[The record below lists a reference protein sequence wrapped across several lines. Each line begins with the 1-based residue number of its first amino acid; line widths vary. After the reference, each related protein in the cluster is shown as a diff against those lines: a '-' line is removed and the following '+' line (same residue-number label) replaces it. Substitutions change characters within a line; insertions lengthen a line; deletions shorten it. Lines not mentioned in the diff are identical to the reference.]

1 MGKIKVLPDHVANQI
16 AAGEVVERPASIVKE
31 LIENSIDAG
40 STSIRVE
47 FKKGGAN
54 LIRIEDDGC
63 GMSQDDALLSLER
76 HATSKI
82 TSAKDLDKLTSMGFR
97 GEAIPSIASVS
108 KFVLQSREAE
118 SESGTEI
125 LINGGK
131 LAYCRECGMPPGT
144 RITISQLFNSV
155 PARRKFLK
163 SEATESAHIVHTTR
177 LYALAHPEVAFSLSD
192 GNRFIFR
199 TPACSGLKDR
209 VSEIFGKGTVGH
221 LIDVDALEGDL
232 RIWGLIGAPGH
243 SRSSRHEMLMFVN
256 GRPVESRTLGY
267 ALIESYYGHIP
278 KGRYPVAF
286 LFLEIPPEQV
296 DINVHP
302 AKREIRFRQEASVR
316 GFAVRSILKSLRS
329 SVEIAAAPVELEL
342 RKPKTV
348 SGRRAEPPSA
358 LPPKKALVDTKAR
371 LGKSGLSEK
380 GSADE
385 AANKVNGDS
394 IASPHPP
401 AQVGNDDLQS
411 HATVPR
417 SVRRWR
423 FIGWGQ
429 SEYALFDTDNGIV
442 MLDTVSVERRV
453 VYERIL
459 KEIENRSA
467 AIQSLLLPIPVEF
480 DPVSAAVLA
489 DNAEMLET
497 FGLSAQLFGR
507 NFFRIEG
514 IPSWLPEGEAES
526 YLRDIVALLRKG
538 GISDKN
544 RSSSAEAIALKS
556 VARLLVDRESLSEAE
571 LQSLIDQLFE
581 TRNPL
586 TDPQGRPTF
595 IEISNSE
602 LRRRFHRTPSR

>member
-1 MGKIKVLPDHVANQI
+1 MGRIKVLPDQVANQI

-31 LIENSIDAG
+31 LVENSIDAG
-40 STSIRVE
+40 AKSIRVE

-82 TSAKDLDKLTSMGFR
+82 SNAKDLDALTSMGFR

-108 KFVLQSREAE
+108 KFTLQSRELN

-177 LYALAHPEVAFSLSD
+177 LYALAHPEVSFSLVD
-192 GNRFIFR
+192 GSRSIFQ

-209 VSEIFGKGTVGH
+209 VSEIFGKGTAGR
-221 LIDVDALEGDL
+221 LIDVDESEGEL

-286 LFLEIPPEQV
+286 LFLEIPPAQV
-296 DINVHP
+296 DVNVHP
-302 AKREIRFRQEASVR
+302 AKREIRFRQEALVR
-316 GFAVRSILKSLRS
+316 GFAVRSILKALRS
-329 SVEIAAAPVELEL
+329 SVEIASAPVELEL
-342 RKPKTV
+342 RKRKTEFQ
-348 SGRRAEPPSA
+348 GRDNKPSA
-358 LPPKKALVDTKAR
+358 KEKAPLVDVKSLPAEDAVKSAR
-371 LGKSGLSEK
+371 SSDQTDDRDSVACSTPRGLNQE
-380 GSADE
+380 GPE
-385 AANKVNGDS
+385 T
-394 IASPHPP
+394 P
-401 AQVGNDDLQS
+401 QS
-411 HATVPR
+411 QTPR
-417 SVRRWR
+417 SKSSRRWR

-442 MLDTVSVERRV
+442 ILDNFSTQRRV
-453 VYERIL
+453 VFERML
-459 KEIENRSA
+459 NEFSNRSV
-467 AIQSLLLPIPVEF
+467 AIQSLLLPVPVEF
-480 DPVSAAVLA
+480 DPVSATVLS
-489 DNAEMLET
+489 DNTEMLES
-497 FGLSAQLFGR
+497 FGMSAQLFGR

-514 IPSWLPEGEAES
+514 IPSWLPEAEAES

-538 GISDKN
+538 GLSDKN
-544 RSSSAEAIALKS
+544 RSSNAEAIALRS
-556 VARLLVDRESLSEAE
+556 VSRLLMEREDLSETE
-571 LQSLIDQLFE
+571 LQNLIDQLFE
-581 TRNPL
+581 TSNPL
-586 TDPQGRPTF
+586 ADPEGRPTF
-595 IEISNSE
+595 IEISSSE
-602 LRRRFHRTPSR
+602 LRRRFHRDP

>member
-40 STSIRVE
+40 ATSIRVE

-82 TSAKDLDKLTSMGFR
+82 SSAKDLDELTSMGFR

-118 SESGTEI
+118 SAFGTEI

-192 GNRFIFR
+192 GNRSIFL
-199 TPACSGLKDR
+199 TPACYGLKDR
-209 VSEIFGKGTVGH
+209 VSEIFGKGAVGR
-221 LIDVDALEGDL
+221 LIDVDESEGDL

-296 DINVHP
+296 DVNVHP

-316 GFAVRSILKSLRS
+316 GFAVRSILKALRS
-329 SVEIAAAPVELEL
+329 SVQIAAAPVELEL
-342 RKPKTV
+342 RKAKMVTSRSMEQRSTSLPK
-348 SGRRAEPPSA
+348 E
-358 LPPKKALVDTKAR
+358 ALVDRNGPPDKPR
-371 LGKSGLSEK
+371 ISESGRAENPVIK
-380 GSADE
+380 Q
-385 AANKVNGDS
+385 NGDS
-394 IASPHPP
+394 TASRPPPIQEGNDAFRPDAAASP
-401 AQVGNDDLQS
+401 
-411 HATVPR
+411 

-423 FIGWGQ
+423 FIGWKQ
-429 SEYALFDTDNGIV
+429 REYALFDTENGIV
-442 MLDTVSVERRV
+442 ILDTLSTQRRV
-453 VYERIL
+453 VFERIL
-459 KEIENRSA
+459 KEIENRSV

-480 DPVSAAVLA
+480 DPVSAAVLT
-489 DNAEMLET
+489 DNAEMLES
-497 FGLSAQLFGR
+497 FGMSAQLFGR

-538 GISDKN
+538 GLSDKN
-544 RSSSAEAIALKS
+544 RSSNAEAIALRS
-556 VARLLVDRESLSEAE
+556 VARLLVERESLSEAE

-581 TRNPL
+581 TSNPL
-586 TDPQGRPTF
+586 TDPEGRPTF
-595 IEISNSE
+595 IEISTGE
-602 LRRRFHRTPSR
+602 LRRRFHRGPG

>member
-1 MGKIKVLPDHVANQI
+1 MGKIKVLPDQVANQI

-31 LIENSIDAG
+31 LVENSIDAG
-40 STSIRVE
+40 ATSIRVE

-63 GMSQDDALLSLER
+63 GMSQDDALLSLKR

-82 TSAKDLDKLTSMGFR
+82 SDTKDLDELTSMGFR
-97 GEAIPSIASVS
+97 GEALPSIASVS
-108 KFVLQSREAE
+108 NFNLQSRE
-118 SESGTEI
+118 SVSGSGTEI

-131 LAYCRECGMPPGT
+131 LAHCRECGMPPGT

-177 LYALAHPEVAFSLSD
+177 LYALAHPEISFSLID
-192 GNRFIFR
+192 GGRSIFR

-209 VSEIFGKGTVGH
+209 VSEIFGKGTAGR
-221 LIDVDALEGDL
+221 LIDVDESEGDL
-232 RIWGLIGAPGH
+232 RLWGLIGAPGH

-286 LFLEIPPEQV
+286 LFLEIPPAQV
-296 DINVHP
+296 DVNVHP

-316 GFAVRSILKSLRS
+316 GFAVRSILKALRD
-329 SVEIAAAPVELEL
+329 SVEIASAPVELEL
-342 RKPKTV
+342 RKTKSDFGKPEGQATSKE
-348 SGRRAEPPSA
+348 SGPLVIAKSLREKPLVKSDQSGNIAIDNDPVANSTPRETNKD
-358 LPPKKALVDTKAR
+358 LP
-371 LGKSGLSEK
+371 E
-380 GSADE
+380 E
-385 AANKVNGDS
+385 
-394 IASPHPP
+394 
-401 AQVGNDDLQS
+401 
-411 HATVPR
+411 PR
-417 SVRRWR
+417 SRKSNSPSERQWR

-429 SEYALFDTDNGIV
+429 TDYAIFDTANGIV
-442 MLDTVSVERRV
+442 IMDTISLQQRI

-459 KEIENRSA
+459 KEISNRSV

-480 DPVSAAVLA
+480 DPVSAAALT
-489 DNAEMLET
+489 DNTEMLENL
-497 FGLSAQLFGR
+497 GMSAQLFGR

-514 IPSWLPEGEAES
+514 IPSWLPEAEAEP

-538 GISDKN
+538 GLSDKN
-544 RSSSAEAIALKS
+544 RSSNAEAIALKS
-556 VARLLVDRESLSEAE
+556 VSRLVNKREDLSETE
-571 LQSLIDQLFE
+571 LQNLIDQLFN
-581 TRNPL
+581 TSNPL
-586 TDPQGRPTF
+586 ADPEGRPTF
-595 IEISNSE
+595 IEISTSE
-602 LRRRFHRTPSR
+602 LHRRFHRSF